1 MREPLAA
8 APATEHSERVGEEAE
23 FLRKSD
29 LSTYALE
36 VLSAREPTHT
46 TCLLLS
52 DALLCACM
60 GTHILDGGSVRMTT
74 QRLNLAIE
82 SELYR
87 TLKLIAAH
95 KNTSVTKL
103 INYRLNQSLT
113 FEERFGQKPEWLI
126 KMEEAGLAPDSDSF
140 FSDVLAP
147 LPESLRRYQDE
158 INHLDSVINLLE
170 KRKEV
175 VQMAFNDEVS
185 RM

>member
-1 MREPLAA
+1 M
-8 APATEHSERVGEEAE
+8 GEEAE

-36 VLSAREPTHT
+36 VLSVREPTHT

-52 DALLCACM
+52 DALACACI

-103 INYRLNQSLT
+103 INCRLNQSLT
-113 FEERFGQKPEWLI
+113 LEERLGQKPEWLL
-126 KMEEAGLAPDSDSF
+126 KMEEAGLAPDRF
-140 FSDVLAP
+140 FPDIP
-147 LPESLRRYQDE
+147 LPERLRWYQDE
-158 INHLDSVINLLE
+158 INHLDSIINLLQ

-175 VQMAFNDEVS
+175 VQMAFNDEVKS
-185 RM
+185 M